1 MWVPACMT
9 NNNNK
14 KQYLCSDECSFFIFT
29 FFRGRKNS
37 IQQNIL
43 TVKLN
48 SFKWLTEYSHA
59 SDIISKI
66 YKLHISIISIHLYL
80 KRR

>member
-14 KQYLCSDECSFFIFT
+14 KQYLCSDQCSFFIFT

-48 SFKWLTEYSHA
+48 SFK
-59 SDIISKI
+59 
-66 YKLHISIISIHLYL
+66 
-80 KRR
+80 